1 MENTHE
7 VIHEV
12 LDLIV
17 EVLKKVDEVDEQT
30 FAFAS
35 ELLLEIRYNRKTSSD
50 YICKALLTKISC
62 YENLKQQLSNKAFD
76 FIQAFDFIMSIKK
89 IILRGL
95 EHDDANDYET
105 YDSILKRYTD
115 ETGEVVYF
123 SESND
128 KFIKWILRNI
138 KNHVKEESEHE
149 N

>member
-35 ELLLEIRYNRKTSSD
+35 ELLLEIRYHRKTSSD
-50 YICKALLTKISC
+50 YICKALLNKISC
-62 YENLKQQLSNKAFD
+62 YENLKQKLSNPDFD

-95 EHDDANDYET
+95 EPDDENDCKT
-105 YDSILKRYTD
+105 YKSLVKTYTD
-115 ETGEVVYF
+115 ETGEAVYF
-123 SESND
+123 SESNA
-128 KFIKWILRNI
+128 KFVNWILRNI
-138 KNHVKEESEHE
+138 KNHDK
-149 N
+149 